1 MRKLE
6 EIQIAD
12 LQIDSLIVQEDYSNA
27 ARLLIKKQLQDWPLL
42 KEGHESLQS
51 VKFRTFPFKPK
62 AYQAQTDDS
71 YKISFQFNPKRI
83 TSSSAKVDKKSIK
96 ERECFLC
103 FENLPIEQKGILYKD
118 NYFILA
124 NPFPIFPEHFTVSNI
139 NHIPQ
144 SIENNFGDF
153 LELSKDLSKHY
164 TVFYNGPECGASAPD
179 HLHFQ
184 AGSKYFMPI
193 DDEFY
198 SLRNEF
204 GEILLENENI
214 IISAI
219 DDRLRKIISFEGNN
233 KAYLHKHFIRMYNF
247 LKKELPAKEHGLTKE
262 SMMNIISFYE
272 EETGWRVLVFLREK
286 HRSHHYFEEGDKKLL
301 WSPAAVDL
309 GGVCITPLEK
319 DFVKIN
325 EEIISEVFDEIMV
338 SKERFHYIKESL
350 LAGGEN

>member
-12 LQIDSLIVQEDYSNA
+12 LQIDSLVVHEDYSNA

-62 AYQAQTDDS
+62 AYQAQTDDI

-103 FENLPIEQKGILYKD
+103 LENLPPEQKGIVYKD

-144 SIENNFGDF
+144 SIESNFLDF

-198 SLRNEF
+198 SLKNEF
-204 GEILLENENI
+204 GEMLLENENI
-214 IISAI
+214 VISAI
-219 DDRLRKIISFEGNN
+219 DDGLRKIISFEGKDKNYLN
-233 KAYLHKHFIRMYNF
+233 KYF
-247 LKKELPAKEHGLTKE
+247 LKLYELLNKNQPTISKEP
-262 SMMNIISFYE
+262 MMNIISFYE
-272 EETGWRVLVFLREK
+272 EEIGWRVLVFLRQK
-286 HRSHHYFEEGDKKLL
+286 HRPHHYFEEGDRKLL

-325 EEIISEVFDEIMV
+325 EKIISEVFNEIMV

-350 LAGGEN
+350 LARRVN